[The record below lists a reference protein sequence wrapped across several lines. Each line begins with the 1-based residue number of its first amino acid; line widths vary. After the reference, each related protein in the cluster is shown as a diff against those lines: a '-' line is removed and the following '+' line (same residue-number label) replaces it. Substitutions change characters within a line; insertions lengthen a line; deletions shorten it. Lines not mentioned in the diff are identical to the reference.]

1 MAQNHERVPGN
12 LRKQFAVAV
21 RSIKWSYAI
30 FWSLSTTQQG
40 VLEWGEGYYNGD
52 IKTRKKV
59 EGVELKTDKM
69 GLQRNVQ
76 LRELYKSL
84 LEGETET
91 EQQAKA
97 PSAVLSPE
105 DLTDAE
111 WYYLLCMSFIF
122 NPGEGLPGRALA
134 TGQTIWLCNAQHAD
148 SKVFSRSLLA
158 KSASVQTVVCFPYLG
173 GVVEL
178 GVTELVSEDLNLI
191 QHIKASLLDFSKPD
205 CCEKS
210 SSAPHKTDD
219 DSEQIVAKVDH
230 DVVDTLPLENL
241 YSPSEE
247 IKFDQR
253 GINGLLGN
261 HEEVNMDSSD
271 ECSNGCD
278 HNHPTEDSMM
288 LEGTN
293 AVASQVQSW
302 HFMDEDFSSGVQD
315 SMNSSDSISEA
326 FVNQGKAHSFAKR
339 ENANH
344 IHLKELQNFNDT
356 KLSSLYLG
364 SVDEHVH
371 YKRTL
376 STLLGS
382 SMKLIENPCFCDG
395 ESKSSFVK
403 WKKEVVGSCRPTV
416 HQKTLKKIL
425 FTVPLMYGV
434 HLPMAT
440 GKENTGKDLLPNL
453 QGDDIN
459 REHDKMRE
467 NEKLLVLR
475 SMVPSIAEVDK
486 ASILDDTI
494 KYLKELEA
502 RAEEM
507 ESCMDTVEAISRGK
521 FLNRVEKT
529 SDNYDKTK
537 KNNVKKS
544 LVKKRKACDIDETDP
559 YPKMLVSGE
568 SLPLDVKVC
577 VKEQEVLIEMR
588 CPYREYILLDIM
600 DAINNLY
607 LDAHSVQSSIL
618 DGVLTLSL
626 KSKFRGAAIS
636 PVGMIKQA
644 LWKIAGKC

>member
-1 MAQNHERVPGN
+1 MAQNHERVPEN

-52 IKTRKKV
+52 IKTRKTV
-59 EGVELKTDKM
+59 EGMEIKTDKM

-84 LEGETET
+84 LDGETEA

-97 PSAVLSPE
+97 PSAALSPE

-111 WYYLLCMSFIF
+111 WYYLLCMSFVF

-178 GVTELVSEDLNLI
+178 GVTELVMEDLNLI

-210 SSAPHKTDD
+210 SSAPHKADD

-230 DVVDTLPLENL
+230 DVVDTLDLENL

-247 IKFDQR
+247 IKFHHR
-253 GINGLLGN
+253 GINDLHGN
-261 HEEVNMDSSD
+261 HEEVNMDSPYG
-271 ECSNGCD
+271 CSNGCD
-278 HNHPTEDSMM
+278 HNHQTEDSMM

-293 AVASQVQSW
+293 AASQVQSW
-302 HFMDEDFSSGVQD
+302 HFMDEDFSVQD
-315 SMNSSDSISEA
+315 SMNSSDCISEA
-326 FVNQGKAHSFAKR
+326 FVNQGKAHSSAKC

-344 IHLKELQNFNDT
+344 VNVKELQNFNDT
-356 KLSSLYLG
+356 KLSSLDLG

-376 STLLGS
+376 SALLAS
-382 SMKLIENPCFCDG
+382 STKLIENPCFCDG
-395 ESKSSFVK
+395 DCKSSFMK
-403 WKKEVVGSCRPTV
+403 WKKGVVGGCRPTV
-416 HQKTLKKIL
+416 HQKILKKIL
-425 FTVPLMYGV
+425 FTVPLMSGV
-434 HLPMAT
+434 RSPRAT
-440 GKENTGKDLLPNL
+440 GKENTGKNVLPNL
-453 QGDDIN
+453 QGDDIH

-467 NEKLLVLR
+467 SEKLFVLR
-475 SMVPSIAEVDK
+475 SMVPSITEVDK

-494 KYLKELEA
+494 KYLKELGA

-507 ESCMDTVEAISRGK
+507 ESSMDTVEAIARMK

-529 SDNYDKTK
+529 SINYDKTK
-537 KNNVKKS
+537 MDNVKRS
-544 LVKKRKACDIDETDP
+544 LLNKRKACDIDETDP
-559 YPKMLVSGE
+559 YLNRLVPGE

-577 VKEQEVLIEMR
+577 VKEQEVVIGMR

-607 LDAHSVQSSIL
+607 LDAHSVQSSTL
-618 DGVLTLSL
+618 DGVLTLNL